1 MFNQLRSIRLLA
13 TAGLATVLAA
23 PALVAAPA
31 GAEPLTAASAM
42 RSGVLVSAA
51 PHVHDVTARA
61 GRTGAHLGS
70 IYVSAYLSTA
80 KPAVAK
86 NSRVYV
92 QRLVQGKWRNV
103 GSRVIADPNGPGMQL
118 KWASSHAA
126 VLRVVVP
133 KLKLV
138 TPRMR
143 VPAAPSSTKSRY
155 YVRDYKV
162 GDGGTIFR
170 VFKDGTTYSISHGDL
185 EYSCWA
191 GRVAANRLR
200 LTTFD
205 FGSATLVYRT
215 SGNWRTLR
223 IHDSQTTPV
232 GGARTALTGKNKKY
246 LGFCSSPA
254 YAQVTT
260 DPNGI

>member
-13 TAGLATVLAA
+13 MAGLATALAG

-31 GAEPLTAASAM
+31 GAAPVGSSAL

-61 GRTGAHLGS
+61 GRTGGKLGS
-70 IYVSAYLSTA
+70 IYVSAYLSTS
-80 KPAVAK
+80 KPTAAR

-92 QRLVQGKWRNV
+92 QRLQKGTWRNV
-103 GSRVIADPNGPGMQL
+103 GSRVIADPNGAGMKL
-118 KWASSHAA
+118 TWASPHAA

-138 TPRMR
+138 SPRMK
-143 VPAAPSSTKSRY
+143 VPAAPSSPKSRY
-155 YVRDYKV
+155 YVRDYRT
-162 GDGGTIFR
+162 GDGGVILR

-191 GRVAANRLR
+191 GRLAANRLR

-205 FGSATLVYRT
+205 FGTGSQVYRT
-215 SGNWRTLR
+215 SGTWRTLR
-223 IHDSQTTPV
+223 IHDSATRPI
-232 GGARTALTGKNKKY
+232 GGARLALTGKNKQY
-246 LGFCSSPA
+246 LGFCSSPT
-254 YAQVTT
+254 YAQVST
-260 DPNGI
+260 DPAGI